1 MSYDKNQARD
11 FVGATLEAFQRNTN
25 LNVSSVSAVNLLLG
39 TMAVESDFGKYL
51 WQIRGPALGAYQ
63 IEPATFRWLL
73 ERFSFVLDDQ
83 YGDISPVKLTN
94 QLIYDLRLSTII
106 ARLRYWV
113 DPNPLPEADDIWGL
127 ARYWKRVYNT
137 HKGAG
142 TPEGFVSKYKLY
154 VE

>member
-1 MSYDKNQARD
+1 MSYDKNQARV
-11 FVGATLEAFQRNTN
+11 FVSNVLSSFQVESG
-25 LNVSSVSAVNLLLG
+25 LSASSESAVNLLLG
-39 TMAVESDFGKYL
+39 TMAAESDFGKYL
-51 WQIRGPALGAYQ
+51 WQVRGPALGAYQ
-63 IEPATFRWLL
+63 VEPATFNWLMS
-73 ERFSFVLDDQ
+73 RFKNILGIK
-83 YGDISPVKLTN
+83 YNETPAM
-94 QLIYDLRLSTII
+94 QLVYDLRLSTVI

-113 DPNPLPEADDIWGL
+113 DPNPLPGADDIWGL